1 MKINIWIVPILVISI
16 NCSNPEKNSHAEM
29 VNILSKNAIDID
41 PEYDQYYFVRG
52 QTKSE
57 LQDFTSAIK
66 DYSKAIKLDPKEA
79 DNYKWRGV
87 AKEETGNLKGALSD
101 WNKALK
107 LSDDDEVKQWI
118 AENKQ
123 K

>member
-1 MKINIWIVPILVISI
+1 MKGYL
-16 NCSNPEKNSHAEM
+16 KNE
-29 VNILSKNAIDID
+29 LED
-41 PEYDQYYFVRG
+41 YDQ
-52 QTKSE
+52 
-57 LQDFTSAIK
+57 AIK
-66 DYSKAIKLDPKEA
+66 AFSKAIKLDPE
-79 DNYKWRGV
+79 DPYNYKWRGV
-87 AKEETGNLKGALSD
+87 LKEDENNLKGALSD